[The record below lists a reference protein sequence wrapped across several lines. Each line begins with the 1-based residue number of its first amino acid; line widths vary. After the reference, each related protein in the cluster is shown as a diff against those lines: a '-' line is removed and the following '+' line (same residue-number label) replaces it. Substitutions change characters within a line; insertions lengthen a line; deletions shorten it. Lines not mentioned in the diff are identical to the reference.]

1 MAKKRQLEDS
11 PIPGTAAE
19 VAGATLFPELEGE
32 ELPSAVAIGAGAA
45 SAGAESDDPKRD
57 LLEAF
62 LPDIFTSDHV
72 DWLWDSLSIL
82 GQFAPEELQ
91 RLQVATLL
99 LILERQYAILE
110 ELKRLRW
117 EGKAHRSE
125 SGPKFQRNGGQSRS
139 SEAEGFDATYF
150 RERIL
155 RELGEEPDD
164 QTLEVLLAL
173 AGEPGRLDRAITS
186 TKRYVEQHQVA
197 KPLGFLVAKLRSWR
211 EEDRS
216 RQHLR

>member
-82 GQFAPEELQ
+82 GQFSPEELQ
-91 RLQVATLL
+91 RVQVATLL

-117 EGKAHRSE
+117 EGKVHRRE
-125 SGPKFQRNGGQSRS
+125 KFQRNGGQSRS
-139 SEAEGFDATYF
+139 SEVEGFDATYF

-216 RQHLR
+216 RQYLR

>member
-11 PIPGTAAE
+11 PIPGAAAE
-19 VAGATLFPELEGE
+19 VAGATLSPELEDE
-32 ELPSAVAIGAGAA
+32 ESPSALAIGAGAA

-62 LPDIFTSDHV
+62 LPDSFTSDHV
-72 DWLWDSLSIL
+72 DWLWDSLSIF

-110 ELKRLRW
+110 ELKHLRR
-117 EGKAHRSE
+117 EGKTLRSE

-139 SEAEGFDATYF
+139 SEGFDATYF

-186 TKRYVEQHQVA
+186 TKRYLEQHQVE
-197 KPLGFLVAKLRSWR
+197 KPLGFLVAKLRTWR

-216 RQHLR
+216 RQRIR

>member
-1 MAKKRQLEDS
+1 MAKKRQLEGS
-11 PIPGTAAE
+11 PIAGTAVE
-19 VAGATLFPELEGE
+19 GAGATLFPELEGE
-32 ELPSAVAIGAGAA
+32 ESPSAVAIGAGAA

-117 EGKAHRSE
+117 EGKEHRRE
-125 SGPKFQRNGGQSRS
+125 KFQRNGGQSRS
-139 SEAEGFDATYF
+139 SEVEGFDATYF

-164 QTLEVLLAL
+164 QTLELLLSL

-186 TKRYVEQHQVA
+186 TKRYLEQHQVA

-211 EEDRS
+211 EQDRS